1 MAPKSLLQCTSNWS
15 MGTIECD
22 DDVYRATL
30 RTNGPVPVFASGL
43 PNLTRETKLSGANGD
58 M

>member
-15 MGTIECD
+15 MGLLEYG

-30 RTNGPVPVFASGL
+30 RTNGPVPVFGSGL
-43 PNLTRETKLSGANGD
+43 PNLTRETKLSGENGD